1 MGTCKPSIICLDNGL
16 QLCAGILDGTEDE
29 EIVSTTF
36 PLEIRR
42 IEVGPT
48 TEAIS
53 LRPWL
58 SFTERNSFKLK
69 QSKILAITPLHEQYH
84 EDFFKMTTSYM
95 EDRNVPLEFSQE
107 DDTKDYYDLARQIMA
122 EEPPDEWLE
131 QHDNL
136 TLEELMESLKNM
148 GPKRNLH

>member
-58 SFTERNSFKLK
+58 SFTVRNSFKLK

-84 EDFFKMTTSYM
+84 EDFYKMTTSYM
-95 EDRNVPLEFSQE
+95 EDRNVPLEFNQE
-107 DDTKDYYDLARQIMA
+107 DDTTDYYDLARQIMA

>member
-1 MGTCKPSIICLDNGL
+1 MSVYLTEQKMMK
-16 QLCAGILDGTEDE
+16 LCPLL
-29 EIVSTTF
+29 SQ
-36 PLEIRR
+36 LEIRR

-58 SFTERNSFKLK
+58 SFTEKNSFKIK
-69 QSKILAITPLHEQYH
+69 QSKILAITHPYKLEQYH
-84 EDFFKMTTSYM
+84 ADFYKMTTSYM

-107 DDTKDYYDLARQIMA
+107 DDTKDYYDLARQIMD

-148 GPKRNLH
+148 EKKEIYIKRLYIP